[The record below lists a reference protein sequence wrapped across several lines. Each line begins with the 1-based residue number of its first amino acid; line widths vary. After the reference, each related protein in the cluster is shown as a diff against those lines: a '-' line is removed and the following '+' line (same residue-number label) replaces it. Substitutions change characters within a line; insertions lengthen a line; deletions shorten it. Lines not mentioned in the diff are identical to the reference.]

1 MKKSSKIAL
10 LSAIAITGAVAG
22 AGVLGTLAYFSS
34 RHQVDVVVNAA
45 KVDVEQSVPT
55 IVSQNLTYADSGAE
69 VKVNGDNAI
78 AANLLVPGD
87 SFLVKVTLTNKS
99 TIGVNYKLEINA
111 ATGLEVLVYTDEAC
125 TTLATDI
132 KYTHLDAGAAIAS
145 PDRYIKITVTDDF
158 ENGGTSK
165 VTFATTAIQDSVPVE
180 GYKKDTENKLVN
192 VYNTDGLVNLQK
204 VLATDSIKDYEGYTL
219 TLKSDID
226 LSSVEDWGGMS
237 GLNQFCLNFDGQG
250 HVIRNM
256 TIKNG
261 TGFLENTSCFATGEK
276 QTVNGDTV
284 VPYGNYFFKNVTFDR
299 ARVVNQDK
307 DNHNLVV
314 KDEYVPGETGT
325 GVATG
330 IVAGYTLGLDLEGVT
345 VKNSYVEG
353 YKWTGGLVGY
363 MAGINESGF
372 YWYGFHHVI
381 KDCHVINTTVNSR
394 KYRSGGMVGF
404 ANSYF
409 GNGGFSITDSS
420 VEGSTLTVASG
431 KETTDGARGWFVATC
446 YNGVS
451 GSGLTVDGT
460 AIATYDQKVNDIP
473 AFDPIDPKT
482 VTIA

>member
-45 KVDVEQSVPT
+45 KVDVEQSAPT
-55 IVSQNLTYADSGAE
+55 IVSQNLTYANSGAE
-69 VKVNGDNAI
+69 VKVNGNNAI

-99 TIGVNYKLEINA
+99 TIGVNYKLEVNA
-111 ATGLEVLVYTDEAC
+111 ATGLEVLVYTDKAC
-125 TTLATDI
+125 TTLATDTE
-132 KYTHLDAGAAIAS
+132 YTHLDADAAIAS

-158 ENGGTSK
+158 ENGGTST
-165 VTFATTAIQDSVPVE
+165 VTFATTAIQDSVPLE

-192 VYNTDGLVNLQK
+192 VYSTDGLVNLQK

-237 GLNQFCLNFDGQG
+237 GLNRFSLNFDGQG
-250 HVIRNM
+250 HVIKNM

-261 TGFLENTSCFATGEK
+261 TGFLENTDCFATGEK
-276 QTVNGDTV
+276 QTVNGDEV
-284 VPYGNYFFKNVTFDR
+284 VPYGNYFFKNVTFDN
-299 ARVVNQDK
+299 AHVVNQDK
-307 DNHNLVV
+307 DNHSLR
-314 KDEYVPGETGT
+314 EAGG
-325 GVATG
+325 ATG

-363 MAGINESGF
+363 MAGIREGSD
-372 YWYGFHHVI
+372 YYYEFHHVI

-394 KYRSGGMVGF
+394 KYRSGGMVGY
-404 ANSYF
+404 ANAYY
-409 GNGGFSITDSS
+409 GDGGLSITDSS
-420 VEGSTLTVASG
+420 VENSTLTVVSG
-431 KETTDGARGWFVATC
+431 KETTEGARGWFVATC

-460 AIATYDQKVNDIP
+460 AIAVYDQKVNDIP
-473 AFDPIDPKT
+473 AFDPIDPNT